1 MSNYYEDQ
9 EPKISAEGAIGT
21 TVVHL
26 LLLLLM
32 LFFGM
37 NAALKE
43 PEEQGILI
51 NFGTSDEG
59 MGDVQPVSEETA
71 SNFTEATSEEA
82 SAAEKPKTQLP
93 NPVIENE
100 AQTSPDEQAP
110 ALPVDDR
117 KKNNQK
123 EEVKDTKTKETPK
136 DDNKPKSDKAQENKP
151 QNTTPKPAVDPNAL
165 FPGTN
170 SNNAS
175 GQGNQNNANED
186 MGKVMGKVDISDN
199 QGNESPGMG
208 DAGVGVSL
216 SGRRL
221 LDIPSIQDN
230 SQETG
235 VVVVRIKVDR
245 TGKVIDAQFQS
256 GGSTTTSSTLRN
268 KAIAAAKQARF
279 NETLSGV
286 EIQSGTLTFRF
297 KVR

>member
-1 MSNYYEDQ
+1 MSNYYEDN

-37 NAALKE
+37 NAAIKE
-43 PEEQGILI
+43 PQEQGILI

-59 MGDVQPVSEETA
+59 SGTVQPVSEETA
-71 SNFTEATSEEA
+71 STFTEATSEESS
-82 SAAEKPKTQLP
+82 SAQQPKTQLP

-100 AQTSPDEQAP
+100 AQTSPDDQAP

-117 KKNNQK
+117 KKNKQTQ
-123 EEVKDTKTKETPK
+123 EVTNNKTKETPK
-136 DDNKPKSDKAQENKP
+136 DDNKPKNTKNQENTP
-151 QNTTPKPAVDPNAL
+151 QNTNPKPNVDPKAL

-170 SNNAS
+170 SNNAT
-175 GQGNQNNANED
+175 GQGNQNND
-186 MGKVMGKVDISDN
+186 HSDLGSIMGKVDISDN
-199 QGNESPGMG
+199 KGTESPGMG
-208 DAGVGVSL
+208 NAGVGVSL

-221 LDIPSIQDN
+221 LDIPPIQDT

-235 VVVVRIKVDR
+235 VVVIRIKVDR

-256 GGSTTTSSTLRN
+256 SGSTTTSSTLKN
-268 KAIAAAKQARF
+268 KALSAAKQARF

-297 KVR
+297 KVK